1 VWSLKL
7 DTKMVW
13 TTGATTDNTTES
25 KQTAAATITCPSTRY
40 TGPEEMEVWWD
51 SRYGSFL
58 FIPFDP
64 GVVPLLHQGKVQDAS
79 GRAVAGQSVKM
90 TYAGKTFHT
99 FTAPDGTYRFPS
111 PNGKSVL
118 TGTAQIVTGSLQQT
132 VNIGEIKPVVL
143 KMK

>member
-1 VWSLKL
+1 
-7 DTKMVW
+7 
-13 TTGATTDNTTES
+13 
-25 KQTAAATITCPSTRY
+25 
-40 TGPEEMEVWWD
+40 
-51 SRYGSFL
+51 
-58 FIPFDP
+58 
-64 GVVPLLHQGKVQDAS
+64 VQDAS